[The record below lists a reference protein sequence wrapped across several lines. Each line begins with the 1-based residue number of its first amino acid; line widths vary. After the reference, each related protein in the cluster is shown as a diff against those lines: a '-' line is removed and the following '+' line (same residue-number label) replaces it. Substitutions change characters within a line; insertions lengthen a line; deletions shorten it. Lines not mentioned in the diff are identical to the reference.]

1 MQNEGS
7 QVEGTL
13 SPLAYCLILPS
24 LHVFPFKK
32 LIRPKKKRLL
42 GGKLDAFN
50 HRKSYLHILSKH
62 NLYVFYKL
70 AQY

>member
-7 QVEGTL
+7 QVEETL

-32 LIRPKKKRLL
+32 LIRQKKKTFR
-42 GGKLDAFN
+42 
-50 HRKSYLHILSKH
+50 RKAGCIQS
-62 NLYVFYKL
+62 
-70 AQY
+70 